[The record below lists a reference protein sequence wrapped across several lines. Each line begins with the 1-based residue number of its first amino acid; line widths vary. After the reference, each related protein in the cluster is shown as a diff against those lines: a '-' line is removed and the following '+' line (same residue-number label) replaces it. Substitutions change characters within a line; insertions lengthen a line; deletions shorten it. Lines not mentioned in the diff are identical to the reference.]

1 VKVIDACVVVDYIAP
16 GEQPLSAREFFAN
29 AIKPGDSLVAPGLLW
44 LEARNVL
51 LTGVRRRLWTGAEAD
66 EAVANLVNLPVQRLD
81 SPADEARAYELA
93 RRYDN
98 CPAYD
103 MVYVALAERL
113 GSQLYTTDIKLSKR
127 LAHLG
132 WVHGITKA

>member
-1 VKVIDACVVVDYIAP
+1 MKVVDACVVADYIAP
-16 GEQPLSAREFFAN
+16 VPEASPAREFFVDEAK
-29 AIKPGDSLVAPGLLW
+29 AGDPLVAPGLMW
-44 LEARNVL
+44 VEVRNVL
-51 LTGVRRRLWTGAEAD
+51 LTGVRRRRWTGAEAD
-66 EAVANLVNLPVQRLD
+66 TAAANLANLPMQRLD
-81 SPADEARAYELA
+81 SPADLARAYELA

-113 GSQLYTTDIKLSKR
+113 GAQLYTTDLKLSKR

-132 WVHGITKA
+132 WVHGITGA